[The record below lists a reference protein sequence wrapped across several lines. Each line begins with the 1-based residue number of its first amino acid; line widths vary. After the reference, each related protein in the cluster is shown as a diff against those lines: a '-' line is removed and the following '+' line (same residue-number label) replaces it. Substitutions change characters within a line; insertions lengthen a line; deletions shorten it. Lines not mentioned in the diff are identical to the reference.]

1 MQRIDNIRRR
11 HARLSIA
18 IGLLIT
24 LISQTLF
31 MGDASAYQ
39 LFERWTDTATS
50 AGGSVGSPVTLT
62 WGFVPEGTPIPGTG
76 PSRLVQFFDEG
87 FEVENG
93 EPGLVEER
101 PWFSHYE
108 ETFDR
113 WSQLSGVSF
122 VYEPNDDGVSIG
134 GAPGLLGVRPDIR
147 IGGSILDGGG
157 GVLGA
162 AEFPNSG
169 DLILDTGDY
178 GFFMNQQ
185 DNYRGLRHVLM
196 HEQGHSLGLAHVQSD
211 DSAFLMEP
219 FTNLNILG
227 PQLDEIRGL
236 HRAYGDVY
244 EKLWDGRGNNTA
256 ARALDLGT
264 LFEPTGL
271 AIGTSVG
278 IGPLATTVV
287 ENGEV
292 DFVSIDDNSDID
304 FYSFFVESELQL
316 TATLTPVG
324 PTYREGPQNSAL
336 STTDSS
342 SVSDLTL
349 AIFDSNGIDILA
361 LENSSTAGMVEVI
374 NELSLPRAGE
384 YFVRITGSADD
395 VQLYQLDL
403 DVVSVPEPAAA
414 VVLLGLGV
422 CIAFTSL
429 RKR

>member
-1 MQRIDNIRRR
+1 
-11 HARLSIA
+11 
-18 IGLLIT
+18 
-24 LISQTLF
+24 
-31 MGDASAYQ
+31 
-39 LFERWTDTATS
+39 
-50 AGGSVGSPVTLT
+50 
-62 WGFVPEGTPIPGTG
+62 
-76 PSRLVQFFDEG
+76 
-87 FEVENG
+87 
-93 EPGLVEER
+93 
-101 PWFSHYE
+101 
-108 ETFDR
+108 
-113 WSQLSGVSF
+113 
-122 VYEPNDDGVSIG
+122 
-134 GAPGLLGVRPDIR
+134 
-147 IGGSILDGGG
+147 
-157 GVLGA
+157 
-162 AEFPNSG
+162 
-169 DLILDTGDY
+169 
-178 GFFMNQQ
+178 MNQQ